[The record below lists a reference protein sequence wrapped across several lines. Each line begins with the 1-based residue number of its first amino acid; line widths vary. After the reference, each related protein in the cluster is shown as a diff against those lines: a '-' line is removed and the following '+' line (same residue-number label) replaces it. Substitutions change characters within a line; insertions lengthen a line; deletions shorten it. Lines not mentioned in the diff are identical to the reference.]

1 MNLNLFFEKLE
12 TFYTPYRLI
21 LNFGGD
27 FLNKFIGFAL
37 PLISISILLWIE
49 QGLDI
54 EYMWKTIAKVTLFLV
69 IPFILFEKVGF
80 PFLKLRQTDK
90 KSMLIAIGSGLTITG
105 IIIGA
110 FIILQPF
117 INIDALVIDLAAAGI
132 TPSVFPFVAFYIL
145 FGNSLLEEF
154 FFRGL
159 LPNLFVKSRLRFI
172 LPSFFFA
179 IYHIAIFLPWF
190 SPALLILAVT
200 GLWIGGI
207 IFQLANERSQ
217 TILPS
222 WTIHMF
228 ADIGVLLVGVYMLYF
243 Y

>member
-1 MNLNLFFEKLE
+1 M
-12 TFYTPYRLI
+12 
-21 LNFGGD
+21 
-27 FLNKFIGFAL
+27 
-37 PLISISILLWIE
+37 
-49 QGLDI
+49 
-54 EYMWKTIAKVTLFLV
+54 LFLV
-69 IPFILFEKVGF
+69 IPFLLFRKAGF
-80 PFLKLRQTDK
+80 PFLQLRQTDK
-90 KSMLIAIGSGLTITG
+90 KSTIIAICSGIAITG

-110 FIILQPF
+110 FIILLPF
-117 INIDALVIDLAAAGI
+117 IDIGALLIDLADAGI
-132 TPSVFPFVAFYIL
+132 TPTVFPFVAFYIL

-159 LPNLFVKSRLRFI
+159 LPSFFVESRLRLF

-190 SPALLILAVT
+190 SPAILTLAIA

-207 IFQLANERSQ
+207 IFQLANERSR

-228 ADIGVLLVGVYMLYF
+228 ADVGILLVGVYIIYF

>member
-1 MNLNLFFEKLE
+1 
-12 TFYTPYRLI
+12 
-21 LNFGGD
+21 
-27 FLNKFIGFAL
+27 
-37 PLISISILLWIE
+37 
-49 QGLDI
+49 
-54 EYMWKTIAKVTLFLV
+54 MWKTVAKLMLFLA
-69 IPFILFEKVGF
+69 IPFILFRKIGF
-80 PFLKLRQTDK
+80 PFLKLHQTDK
-90 KSMLIAIGSGLTITG
+90 KSIIVALGSGVTIAG
-105 IIIGA
+105 LIIGA
-110 FIILQPF
+110 FIILMPF
-117 INIDALVIDLAAAGI
+117 IDIDALVIDLADAGI
-132 TPSVFPFVAFYIL
+132 TPSVFPFVALYIL

-159 LPNLFVKSRLRFI
+159 LPNFFKESRLRLI

-190 SPALLILAVT
+190 NPALLILAVA

-207 IFQLANERSQ
+207 IFQLVNERSK

-228 ADIGVLLVGVYMLYF
+228 ADIGVLLIGVYMLYF

>member
-1 MNLNLFFEKLE
+1 M
-12 TFYTPYRLI
+12 LI
-21 LNFGGD
+21 
-27 FLNKFIGFAL
+27 
-37 PLISISILLWIE
+37 WIE
-49 QGLDI
+49 QGLEI
-54 EYMWKTIAKVTLFLV
+54 EYMWKTVAKVIFFLV
-69 IPFILFEKVGF
+69 IPFTLFKKTGF
-80 PFLKLRQTDK
+80 PFLRLRKTNI
-90 KSMLIAIGSGLTITG
+90 KSMKIAIGSGLAILG

-110 FIILQPF
+110 FVILLPY
-117 INIDALVIDLAAAGI
+117 IDIHALVIDLADAGI
-132 TPSVFPFVAFYIL
+132 TPSVFPFVALYIL

-159 LPNLFVKSRLRFI
+159 LPNFFKKSRQRLF

-190 SPALLILAVT
+190 SPALLLLAVI

-207 IFQLANERSQ
+207 IFQLTNERSQ

>member
-1 MNLNLFFEKLE
+1 MK
-12 TFYTPYRLI
+12 
-21 LNFGGD
+21 
-27 FLNKFIGFAL
+27 KFIGLIL
-37 PLISISILLWIE
+37 PLISITLLIWIE
-49 QGLDI
+49 QGLEI
-54 EYMWKTIAKVTLFLV
+54 EYIWKTIAKIIFFLV
-69 IPFILFEKVGF
+69 IPFTLFQKTGF
-80 PFLKLRQTDK
+80 PFLRLRTTDL
-90 KSMLIAIGSGLTITG
+90 KSMKIAIGSGLAIMG

-110 FIILQPF
+110 FVILLPY
-117 INIDALVIDLAAAGI
+117 IDIDTLLIDLVEAGI
-132 TPSVFPFVAFYIL
+132 TPSVFPFVALYIL

-159 LPNLFVKSRLRFI
+159 LPNFFELSRLRLF

-190 SPALLILAVT
+190 SPVLLTLAVL

-207 IFQLANERSQ
+207 IFQLANERSR

-222 WTIHMF
+222 WIIHMF
-228 ADIGVLLVGVYMLYF
+228 ADISILLIGVYIIYF

>member
-1 MNLNLFFEKLE
+1 MR
-12 TFYTPYRLI
+12 T
-21 LNFGGD
+21 
-27 FLNKFIGFAL
+27 FIGVLATIASIAI
-37 PLISISILLWIE
+37 LIWIE
-49 QGLDI
+49 QVLEVAYI
-54 EYMWKTIAKVTLFLV
+54 LKTMAKAILFLLV
-69 IPFILFEKVGF
+69 PFLLFRKNGF
-80 PFLKLRQTDK
+80 PFFRLRQTDR
-90 KSMLIAIGSGLTITG
+90 KSMNIAIVSGIAIMGLIVV
-105 IIIGA
+105 A

-117 INIDALVIDLAAAGI
+117 IDIDALLDDLADAGVTSI
-132 TPSVFPFVAFYIL
+132 VFPFVAFYIL

-159 LPNLFVKSRLRFI
+159 LPSFLDKPLLRLL

-190 SPALLILAVT
+190 STPILLLAVA

-207 IFQLANERSQ
+207 IFQLVNERSG

-222 WTIHMF
+222 WIIHMF

>member
-1 MNLNLFFEKLE
+1 MNKL
-12 TFYTPYRLI
+12 
-21 LNFGGD
+21 
-27 FLNKFIGFAL
+27 IGFAL
-37 PLISISILLWIE
+37 PVISITMLIWIE
-49 QGLDI
+49 QGLEI
-54 EYMWKTIAKVTLFLV
+54 EYMWKTVAKVIFFLI
-69 IPFILFEKVGF
+69 IPLILFKKVGF

-90 KSMLIAIGSGLTITG
+90 KSMNIAIGSGLTITG

-110 FIILQPF
+110 FVILLPF
-117 INIDALVIDLAAAGI
+117 IDIDALLIDLADAGI
-132 TPSVFPFVAFYIL
+132 TPTVFPFVALYIL

-159 LPNLFVKSRLRFI
+159 LPNFFVKSHLRLF

-190 SPALLILAVT
+190 SPALLVLAVT

-207 IFQLANERSQ
+207 IFQLANERSR

-228 ADIGVLLVGVYMLYF
+228 ADVGVLLIGVYILYF

>member
-1 MNLNLFFEKLE
+1 M
-12 TFYTPYRLI
+12 
-21 LNFGGD
+21 
-27 FLNKFIGFAL
+27 L
-37 PLISISILLWIE
+37 PLISITILLWIE
-49 QGLDI
+49 QGLEV
-54 EYMWKTIAKVTLFLV
+54 EYVWKTIAKAMLFLL
-69 IPFILFEKVGF
+69 IPFILFRKTGF
-80 PFLKLRQTDK
+80 PFLQFPQTKK
-90 KSMLIAIGSGLTITG
+90 KSLTIAIVSGFTIMG

-110 FIILQPF
+110 FTILLPF
-117 INIDALVIDLAAAGI
+117 IDIDALLIDLADAGI
-132 TPSVFPFVAFYIL
+132 TPIVFPFIALYIL

-159 LPNLFVKSRLRFI
+159 LPNLFGGSRLRLV

-190 SPALLILAVT
+190 SPALLVLAVT
-200 GLWIGGI
+200 GLWVGGI

-222 WTIHMF
+222 WIIHMF
-228 ADIGVLLVGVYMLYF
+228 ADIGVLLIGVYIIYF

>member
-1 MNLNLFFEKLE
+1 M
-12 TFYTPYRLI
+12 
-21 LNFGGD
+21 
-27 FLNKFIGFAL
+27 NKFIGSAL
-37 PLISISILLWIE
+37 PLISITILIWIE
-49 QGLDI
+49 QGL
-54 EYMWKTIAKVTLFLV
+54 EVAYLWKTMAKAILFLV
-69 IPFILFEKVGF
+69 IPFILFGKNGF
-80 PFLKLRQTDK
+80 SFLRLRQTDN
-90 KSMLIAIGSGLTITG
+90 KSMKIAIGSGLAIMG

-110 FIILQPF
+110 FIILLPF
-117 INIDALVIDLAAAGI
+117 IDIDALVIDLADAGI
-132 TPSVFPFVAFYIL
+132 TPTVFPFIALYIL
-145 FGNSLLEEF
+145 FCNSLLEEF

-159 LPNLFVKSRLRFI
+159 LPTLFVKSRLRFI
-172 LPSFFFA
+172 LPSLFFA

-190 SPALLILAVT
+190 SPPLLMLAVT